1 MNLSLRSSGRDKC
14 EVVSKQLMKILI
26 TYINN
31 ESLQVRTCINGTLY
45 SLLKRKKLKQEA
57 INFGLEDVLKI
68 QLENP
73 NEQMKKQIQY
83 IVNELNEKTEVE
95 ETNDEEFEDEGYAD
109 EEEDCNDEEYVEED
123 SLNEDLLEE
132 HHYEMSKFLIQ
143 GEEFNKKVRFDSKLK
158 IN

>member
-14 EVVSKQLMKILI
+14 EAVSKQLMKILI

-57 INFGLEDVLKI
+57 INIGLENVLQE

-83 IVNELNEKTEVE
+83 IINELKGDNEEQ

-109 EEEDCNDEEYVEED
+109 EEEEYGDEEYVEED
-123 SLNEDLLEE
+123 SINEDLLEV
-132 HHYEMSKFLIQ
+132 HYFEMSKFLIQ
-143 GEEFNKKVRFDSKLK
+143 GEEANKKV
-158 IN
+158 I